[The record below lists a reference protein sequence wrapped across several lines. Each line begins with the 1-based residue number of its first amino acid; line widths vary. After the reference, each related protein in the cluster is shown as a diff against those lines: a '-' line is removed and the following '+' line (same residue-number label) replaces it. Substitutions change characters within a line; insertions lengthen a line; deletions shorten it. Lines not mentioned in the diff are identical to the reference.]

1 MPVRLTDYEIKTIK
15 ELAKKFFGEDSKV
28 FIFGSRA
35 HLEKRGGDID
45 IYIETKLSIKEIAKN
60 KIKFLAELDLKIG
73 EQKTDLVVFNPLV
86 MKKEL
91 IHKVA
96 LEEGIEI

>member
-1 MPVRLTDYEIKTIK
+1 MPVRLTDYEIKAIK